1 MSHFVRCDRCA
12 TEDSVMGT
20 ISLPPG
26 WQKICGADLCEP
38 CCMMVHDFIRF
49 KPSDAEKLPIEP
61 IPAELKATQAGP
73 ISDKLFE
80 TESQVSADS
89 HPVSDTPAMGSRTQE
104 SATDGD
110 PEGKTQPASAEF
122 NPAIESNAEERART
136 RKSRKLRAEIG
147 LPDQRKP
154 TDPPP
159 GVQP

>member
-12 TEDSVMGT
+12 MEDSVMGT

-38 CCMMVHDFIRF
+38 CCAMVHDFIRF
-49 KPSDAEKLPIEP
+49 KPSDADRLPIEP

-80 TESQVSADS
+80 TESEEKTNAPGEVPVGNPDNPSAAGGN
-89 HPVSDTPAMGSRTQE
+89 VRT
-104 SATDGD
+104 GD
-110 PEGKTQPASAEF
+110 PDAPAPKVADEC
-122 NPAIESNAEERART
+122 NAEERAKT
-136 RKSRKLRAEIG
+136 RKARKLRAI
-147 LPDQRKP
+147 LPDPRNP